1 MNGNI
6 EESKISAGI
15 QEFER
20 FKALASEAIEK
31 CRKAEEEA
39 NYHRGQNA
47 MLVEQRQQTD
57 ARHRADLL
65 RIAELEAFVSHVLET
80 YRSAEE
86 KLRLGHFRRAG
97 SAPNGGT
104 PRAAP
109 QPLAIPSDV
118 LTAVED
124 ELRKIRPLVEEKG

>member
-39 NYHRGQNA
+39 NYHRGQNQL
-47 MLVEQRQQTD
+47 LVEQRQQAD

-65 RIAELEAFVSHVLET
+65 RIAELEAFVSNILEQ

-86 KLRLGHFRRAG
+86 KLRLGHFRRPG
-97 SAPNGGT
+97 SVANGVTENAT
-104 PRAAP
+104 PRAISP
-109 QPLAIPSDV
+109 DV
-118 LTAVED
+118 LAAVED
-124 ELRKIRPLVEEKG
+124 ELRKVRPLVAEKN